1 MTKLNKKFESLY
13 KHTGNYA
20 IVIGGRG
27 SGKSYA
33 VTRFLIK
40 LSFEKGQR
48 IMFSRLTM
56 KSAHESIIPEVQK
69 QIDSLGLSEWFYI
82 TKTKIVNKYSSSEI
96 IFKGLRASSGDNTA
110 RNKSLSEITT
120 LVIEEAG
127 EVTDEAEFDTIDE
140 SIRTNET
147 QNRIILILNPTTK
160 NHWIYKRFYEDE
172 GVDENYCGIKG
183 DTCYI
188 HTTYLDNEKYL
199 SKKFINGANRV
210 KSKNPEKYK
219 HTYLGAWL
227 QRSQGVIFTN
237 WELGKFPNDV
247 DSVFGADWGYSLDP
261 STLIEVYIDRK
272 NETIYLK
279 EHLYKPELTTSQL
292 AKIFRSVAGDRLI
305 VADSA
310 EGRLIDEIKATGVN
324 IKQCIKGAGSISQG
338 IKLMQDYK
346 LIVDVASVNLINE
359 LNNYSWRE
367 RSDAPIDKYNHLID
381 AARYIITH
389 CIKPSTKNGVYYI
402 Y

>member
-1 MTKLNKKFESLY
+1 MTKLNSKYKNLY
-13 KHTGNYA
+13 EHTGNYSV
-20 IVIGGRG
+20 VIGGRG

-40 LSFEKGQR
+40 LSFEKGQK

-69 QIDSLGLSEWFYI
+69 QIEQLNLSEHFFI
-82 TKTKIVNKYSSSEI
+82 TKTKIINKYSGGEI

-110 RNKSLSEITT
+110 RNKSLSGIST

-127 EVTDEAEFDTIDE
+127 EIIDEDEFDTIDE
-140 SIRTNET
+140 SIRTDEI
-147 QNRIILILNPTTK
+147 QNRIILILNPVTK
-160 NHWIYKRFYEDE
+160 THWIYKRFYEDE
-172 GVDENYCGIKG
+172 SVDEDFNGIKG

-188 HTTYLDNEKYL
+188 HTTYLDNLKYL
-199 SKKFINGANRV
+199 SKKFLTGANRV
-210 KSKNPEKYK
+210 KNKNSEKYK

-227 QRSQGVIFTN
+227 QKSEGVIFSN
-237 WELGKFPNDV
+237 WEYGKFPTDV
-247 DSVFGADWGYSLDP
+247 DSVFGADWGYSIDP
-261 STLIEVYIDRK
+261 STLVETFIDKK

-279 EHLYKPELTTSQL
+279 EHLYQSELTTSQL
-292 AKIFRSVAGDRLI
+292 AKIFKRIAGDKLI

-310 EGRLIDEIKATGVN
+310 EGRLIDEIKAIGIN
-324 IKQCIKGAGSISQG
+324 IKQCKKGAGSVIQG

-346 LIVDVASVNLINE
+346 LIIDDSSVNLVNE
-359 LNNYSWRE
+359 LNNYAWRKKG
-367 RSDAPIDKYNHLID
+367 DAPIDSYNHLID
-381 AARYIITH
+381 AARYIITDRL
-389 CIKPSTKNGVYYI
+389 KSSDGVYYI